1 MEGSV
6 VVAKGTAQVWAELAG
21 SPQRPSVLFH
31 VALCRAGL
39 VVDDVAPRLLRGTY
53 VVLNAGNL
61 VHLVLVTSVSGT
73 VDNVVVGTVTWAE
86 RARLAPGH
94 VMGGTTWVG
103 LDLARIVWA
112 LKPRSTWSDGH
123 TKPGQPLEVR
133 QSA

>member
-1 MEGSV
+1 M
-6 VVAKGTAQVWAELAG
+6 
-21 SPQRPSVLFH
+21 
-31 VALCRAGL
+31 
-39 VVDDVAPRLLRGTY
+39 
-53 VVLNAGNL
+53 LNAGNL

-86 RARLAPGH
+86 RARLAPSH

-112 LKPRSTWSDGH
+112 LKTRSTWSDGH
-123 TKPGQPLEVR
+123 TKPGKPLEVK